1 MDQVHGF
8 GSWVHGIVDHS
19 RPLILWSAAQILLKR
34 KRIGNLIL
42 TLHLRVDESHYTRPM
57 RAAHRTSAAAP
68 WGGGSPKLHSQALW
82 GTTTWG
88 FWGKMTRGLTRSLP
102 GMERNGEWLQ
112 GGSRRRLPSSEHERR
127 WAMAPVLFRLQE
139 ATRRLPRSLRLLLLV
154 TDWLEWRRGSGTRR
168 WLGFDSCGLIF
179 GEYRSLIIGLLVP
192 NLRQQIS

>member
-68 WGGGSPKLHSQALW
+68 WGGGAHRSFTPKLSEARRREVFGAKWHGGW
-82 GTTTWG
+82 
-88 FWGKMTRGLTRSLP
+88 RGPYP
-102 GMERNGEWLQ
+102 GWNAAGNDSKVAHG
-112 GGSRRRLPSSEHERR
+112 GGSPPPNMNDGE
-127 WAMAPVLFRLQE
+127 
-139 ATRRLPRSLRLLLLV
+139 
-154 TDWLEWRRGSGTRR
+154 R
-168 WLGFDSCGLIF
+168 WLWCSFGFKKQLDAFLVASACF
-179 GEYRSLIIGLLVP
+179 FWWRIGSSGGGAVAHDGG
-192 NLRQQIS
+192 